1 MKKMIGSWALSL
13 VSFIAYSQA
22 GLLEKEIAVEFNQT
36 AIPEVL
42 ETLAERY
49 EFGLVYQPEAIASIG
64 PVSGYYEGNLDGFFN
79 RVFTNTP
86 VHVLESH
93 RQIVLKT
100 DSEKTQDARATEK
113 TKVLELP
120 SKQPLGRGQALID
133 IPQGSSA
140 KTVSIRKIYADT
152 VITGNTYR
160 GYPQRPVHVGIIFPL
175 STNGVE
181 AKKFANVASFH
192 LIGGVSAGVHGISM
206 SGITNYDSHFVDGV
220 QLAGIVNIT
229 EGKVQG
235 IQLGGIANI
244 AGSGV
249 SGLQAA
255 GIANISG
262 DSVMAGQFAGIAN
275 VNSGYVAG
283 GQFAGIANVNTTS
296 SDGVMAAGI
305 VNVTPDHHRGLMASG
320 IANYSS
326 SLQGAQIAGIANVA
340 HESVHG
346 FQLAGIVNV
355 AGNVKGSQLALFNVA
370 DSVSGVPIG
379 LLSFVR
385 HGYHRVEMSGSEA
398 LHAQLAL
405 KLGVQKFYN
414 ILAVGFHF
422 SGADPFDYGDE
433 PTWAYGYGI
442 GSEFN
447 LGKTWRMNLDL
458 TTFDVIEKENT
469 FQNKKLNLLNQF
481 RLNFGA
487 QVGGTLTL
495 AFGPSFNVMVSQL
508 DGNDIGTYGSDL
520 PPYTVY
526 DHTYNGTNVKMWP
539 GFDIAIRF

>member
-1 MKKMIGSWALSL
+1 MRKVIGSLALSL
-13 VSFIAYSQA
+13 VSIFASSQE
-22 GLLEKEIAVEFNQT
+22 GVLEKKIAVEFDQT

-49 EFGLVYQPEAIASIG
+49 DFGLVYQPDALAAIQ
-64 PVSGYYEGNLDGFFN
+64 PVSGYYEGDLDGFLN
-79 RVFTNTP
+79 NVFSNTP

-93 RQIVLKT
+93 RQIILRTVP
-100 DSEKTQDARATEK
+100 EEIHDAAVEAK
-113 TKVLELP
+113 EEINFP
-120 SKQPLGRGQALID
+120 FMQPIGPDEAQID
-133 IPQGSSA
+133 IPALGLTRPSE
-140 KTVSIRKIYADT
+140 VRKVMADT
-152 VITGNTYR
+152 VENGRSYK
-160 GYPQRPVHVGIIFPL
+160 GYPQRPVHVGIIFPI
-175 STNGVE
+175 STNGVD
-181 AKKFANVASFH
+181 ARKFANIASFH
-192 LIGGVSAGVHGISM
+192 LIGGVSAGVNGIAM
-206 SGITNYDSHFVDGV
+206 SGITNYDRNFVDGV

-235 IQLGGIANI
+235 IQMGGIANI

-262 DSVMAGQFAGIAN
+262 DSVLAGQFAGIAN
-275 VNSGYVAG
+275 VNDGYVAG
-283 GQFAGIANVNTTS
+283 GQFAGIANVNTAS
-296 SDGVMAAGI
+296 ADGVSAAGI
-305 VNVTPDHHRGLMASG
+305 VNVTPDHHRGLMLGG

-326 SLQGAQIAGIANVA
+326 SMQGAQIAGIANVA
-340 HESVHG
+340 HESAHG

-385 HGYHRVEMSGSEA
+385 HGYRRVEMSGSEA
-398 LHAQLAL
+398 LHAQLAF
-405 KLGVQKFYN
+405 KIGVQKFYN
-414 ILAVGFHF
+414 ILALGFHF
-422 SGADPFDYGDE
+422 SGADPLEYGDE

-469 FQNKKLNLLNQF
+469 FQHKKLNLLNQF

-487 QVGGTLTL
+487 QVGGTLTI

-508 DGNDIGTYGSDL
+508 EGNDIGTFGSDL

-526 DHTYNGTNVKMWP
+526 DQTHNGTNVKMWP
-539 GFDIAIRF
+539 GFDLAIRF